1 MKYSG
6 SIVSLKILI
15 MKTLIVAT
23 DFSPESENA
32 LDYAAGFAKKTG
44 ARIVLFNSFT
54 IPLHVAN
61 TMLPAEALDHLIEEN
76 QHLLKSKCE
85 AVAKKFSIDVKY
97 ESELM
102 VEVSEELKRLYQ
114 KYDADLIVMGM
125 AGSSVAQDIFGNTT
139 TSAIMKHSYPVLA
152 IPEKVKFD
160 RIKNILFA
168 YDELKEGKQEISDK
182 VKEIADFFSAKIEVF
197 HVQSKTEEKCSRDIE
212 NEFKGFKY
220 EFKEVKSEEI
230 ITEIENEIKKL
241 PADML
246 VMIPQKY
253 NFWESLVH
261 RSKTRMMASRS
272 SVPVLSI
279 PLLSPQGEGG
289 I

>member
-1 MKYSG
+1 
-6 SIVSLKILI
+6 
-15 MKTLIVAT
+15 MKTIIVAT
-23 DFSPESENA
+23 DFSPESGNA
-32 LDYAAGFAKKTG
+32 VEYAAGFAQKTG
-44 ARIVLFNSFT
+44 ARIILFNSFT

-76 QHLLKSKCE
+76 KILLKEKCE
-85 AVAKKFSIDVKY
+85 AVARKFSIDVKY
-97 ESELM
+97 EAELM
-102 VEVSEELKRLYQ
+102 VEVSEELERLYK

-125 AGSSVAQDIFGNTT
+125 AGNSVAQDIFGNTT

-160 RIKNILFA
+160 EIKNILFA
-168 YDELKEGKQEISDK
+168 YDELKEGKHEISAK

-197 HVQSKTEEKCSRDIE
+197 HVQPKPEENCSREIE
-212 NEFKGFKY
+212 EEFKESEY

-230 ITEIENEIKKL
+230 IKEIESEIKKL

-289 I
+289 V

>member
-1 MKYSG
+1 
-6 SIVSLKILI
+6 
-15 MKTLIVAT
+15 MKTIIVAT

-32 LDYAAGFAKKTG
+32 LAYAAGFAQKTG
-44 ARIVLFNSFT
+44 ARIILFNSFT

-61 TMLPAEALDHLIEEN
+61 TMLPASALDHLIKEN
-76 QHLLKSKCE
+76 KHLLKSKCE
-85 AVAKKFSIDVKY
+85 AIGKKFSIDIRF

-102 VEVSEELKRLYQ
+102 VEVSEELERLYE

-125 AGSSVAQDIFGNTT
+125 AGQSVAQDIFGNTT

-152 IPEKVKFD
+152 IPQKAKFD
-160 RIKNILFA
+160 VIKNILFA
-168 YDELKEGKQEISDK
+168 YDELKEGKKEISDK

-197 HVQSKTEEKCSRDIE
+197 HVLSKTEEKCSRDIE
-212 NEFKGFKY
+212 NEFQGTEY
-220 EFKEVKSEEI
+220 EFKEIKSEEI
-230 ITEIENEIKKL
+230 IKEIESEINKL

-289 I
+289 V